1 LSLVDW
7 RDLDAAFFDS
17 SNEFING
24 HIVGVKVN
32 LESLLDQLLALPH
45 WIVFGHKMLPSERR
59 RFFVVPLRT
68 LDAAQRYAAALV
80 SAYAEAD

>member
-1 LSLVDW
+1 
-7 RDLDAAFFDS
+7 
-17 SNEFING
+17 
-24 HIVGVKVN
+24 
-32 LESLLDQLLALPH
+32 
-45 WIVFGHKMLPSERR
+45 MLPSERR